1 MTSVGGTI
9 NYDPEEGW
17 FASSGGF
24 TNYFSTPDYQKSAVS
39 AWLEQYGSQNAGRYN
54 ASGRGFPDISALAS
68 GYPIYEGFWFDTAG
82 TSAASPVIASM
93 LALVNDRL
101 NSAGKPPLG
110 WLNPLLYSE
119 KGVAALTDIVS
130 GNSSITCT
138 EDDPSP
144 RGFDAVP
151 GWDPVRIPC
160 DVASK
165 KY

>member
-68 GYPIYEGFWFDTAG
+68 GYLIYEGFWFDTAG

-138 EDDPSP
+138 EDDQSP